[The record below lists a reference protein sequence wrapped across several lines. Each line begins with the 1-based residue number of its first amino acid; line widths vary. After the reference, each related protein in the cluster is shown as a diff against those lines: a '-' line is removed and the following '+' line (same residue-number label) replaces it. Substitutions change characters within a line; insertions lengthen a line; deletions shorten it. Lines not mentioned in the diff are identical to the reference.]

1 MFSNF
6 YIELNFFYE
15 LHEQEFVT
23 SWKECIE
30 ILAFQLKL
38 EQQYFSIIN
47 KHECIKKEWRV
58 KVQEGLL
65 IFTASNQ
72 VNKTTVS

>member
-38 EQQYFSIIN
+38 EQQYFSIIS
-47 KHECIKKEWRV
+47 KHECIKNE
-58 KVQEGLL
+58 E
-65 IFTASNQ
+65 
-72 VNKTTVS
+72 